1 MRDFIS
7 IILFTLFLLLFG
19 WNSLNAQCAP
29 GTWSLNVTINPDQY
43 PEETSWY
50 VMNFYGDTLMQGGP
64 YTGIID
70 YQPQYASACA
80 PVDSFYFVIN
90 DTYGDGIA
98 GSLW

>member
-19 WNSLNAQCAP
+19 WNFMNAQCPA

-50 VMNFYGDTLMQGGP
+50 VIY
-64 YTGIID
+64 
-70 YQPQYASACA
+70 S
-80 PVDSFYFVIN
+80 S
-90 DTYGDGIA
+90 
-98 GSLW
+98 

>member
-19 WNSLNAQCAP
+19 WNFMNAQCPA

-50 VMNFYGDTLMQGGP
+50 VMDFL
-64 YTGIID
+64 
-70 YQPQYASACA
+70 
-80 PVDSFYFVIN
+80 VIHLCKVVL
-90 DTYGDGIA
+90 IQV
-98 GSLW
+98 L